1 MDGST
6 ALAVLGLEPGATKQQ
21 IKTTFRAL
29 VKGAHPDAFGG
40 EVDTTDAFV
49 SLRAAYDRALI
60 DAPADPVAP
69 APPATAPAN
78 VDAPVM
84 PVAGRSRTGSWFTS
98 ARPGT
103 RIDITDVAVA
113 NDARAANTPA
123 ANTPAANTPAANTP
137 AANTPAANTVLRADM
152 ARPTEHP
159 AGRRADAAEQAFASL
174 LADELAAA

>member
-49 SLRAAYDRALI
+49 SLRAAYDRALLDAP
-60 DAPADPVAP
+60 DAPAAP

-84 PVAGRSRTGSWFTS
+84 PVAGRSRAGSWFTS

-113 NDARAANTPA
+113 NDARAANP
-123 ANTPAANTPAANTP
+123 PAANTPAANTP

-152 ARPTEHP
+152 ARPTERP
-159 AGRRADAAEQAFASL
+159 AVGRTDAAELAFASL

>member
-29 VKGAHPDAFGG
+29 AKGAHPDAFGG

-49 SLRAAYDRALI
+49 SLRAAYDRALL
-60 DAPADPVAP
+60 DAPSDPVAP
-69 APPATAPAN
+69 PAPAAPAN
-78 VDAPVM
+78 VDAPVK
-84 PVAGRSRTGSWFTS
+84 PVADRPRGAASWFTS
-98 ARPGT
+98 TRPGT

-113 NDARAANTPA
+113 DNAPA
-123 ANTPAANTPAANTP
+123 ANS
-137 AANTPAANTVLRADM
+137 VLRANM
-152 ARPTEHP
+152 ARQAGRQT
-159 AGRRADAAEQAFASL
+159 GRRADAAEQAFASL